1 MPRKTTAKR
10 KSIEL
15 KLTKA
20 ELEHIRDLMSVMVAK
35 DRQKTLS
42 MLLAEHKNTSTQESR
57 LWRKVEDCCKENG
70 VAIGSKAPDYLVGV
84 LNKPKFAMITLPS
97 DDA

>member
-20 ELEHIRDLMSVMVAK
+20 ELEHIRDMLSVMVAK
-35 DRQKTLS
+35 DRHKTLS
-42 MLLAEHKNTSTQESR
+42 MLLSEHKNTMAQEAR
-57 LWRKVEDCCKENG
+57 LWRKVEEVCKENG
-70 VAIGSKAPDYLVGV
+70 VAIGAKAPDYLVGV

-97 DDA
+97 DEA